1 MKRTIGCLT
10 AFLVLIVSLS
20 ACSSDADDRT
30 LTAENAGQTIEL
42 NVGDKFSVELEG
54 NPSTGYTWEVAEMDT
69 ALLIQV
75 GETEFE
81 TDNDLVGASGVLILR
96 FESIGTGETPL
107 HLVYHRPWEEDIP
120 PEETFDV
127 SLVVK

>member
-1 MKRTIGCLT
+1 MKRTIGLLT
-10 AFLVLIVSLS
+10 AFLVFIVLVSS
-20 ACSSDADDRT
+20 CSSDENGRT
-30 LTAENAGQTIEL
+30 LTVENAGQTIEM
-42 NVGDKFSVELEG
+42 NVGYIFSVELEG

-69 ALLIQV
+69 ALLKQV

-96 FESIGTGETPL
+96 FEAIGTGETPL
-107 HLVYHRPWEEDIP
+107 NLIYHRPWEENIP
-120 PEETFDV
+120 PEETFEV